1 MTKNTRQRFVFFAT
15 ITVILLFGVWAL
27 NPLWLNSCISS
38 RLSEGE
44 IEILRT
50 HKSWE
55 NLSLEQQSNSMKY
68 YKELEIP
75 CGAQNLPL
83 RDKLDVARFEGMIL
97 DELEYISLIVL
108 RVEFVGTV
116 ENTDLYH
123 YQGYTFFYIQ
133 AFDAVGGGSGYM
145 EITPFPFLRE
155 GDDER

>member
-1 MTKNTRQRFVFFAT
+1 MTKNTRQRFGFFAT

-27 NPLWLNSCISS
+27 SPLWLNSCISS
-38 RLSEGE
+38 RLSERE

-55 NLSLEQQSNSMKY
+55 DLSLEQQSNLMKY
-68 YKELEIP
+68 YKDLEIT
-75 CGAQNLPL
+75 CGVQDMSLQ
-83 RDKLDVARFEGMIL
+83 DKLDIARFEGRIL

-108 RVEFVGTV
+108 RVEFVGAI

-145 EITPFPFLRE
+145 EITPFPFLHE
-155 GDDER
+155 ADDER